1 MEVLGELSHLS
12 LQFQKYSISLPTVV
26 EAIETSKEV
35 LKDMAKGDG
44 PKLRAVKVE
53 CRCGSYRG
61 VELSDTYA
69 DAEEIEAFQRAAH
82 P

>member
-35 LKDMAKGDG
+35 
-44 PKLRAVKVE
+44 LRAVKVE